1 MADVCGWR
9 VIVDVAPLDAELV
22 ADALFQA
29 GATGIEE
36 CYDGDRVTLLAGMPD
51 EADARAFAAGHP
63 GARVE
68 PVVDDRWADE
78 WRAWAK
84 PVLVDGVLVQP
95 AWLSTTPEHT
105 AAAKWIVMLDP
116 GRAFGSGSHETTK
129 LALAQLLAHT
139 PSGGRVLDVG
149 CGSGVL
155 SVAAASARGGR
166 VVAVDIDAHAVQ
178 VTRENAAR
186 NNVEHLVDARELTSV
201 GAAVDDLLVLAPG
214 GFDVVVAN
222 ILAVTLREIAGDLAR
237 LVAPSGVVVLSGVLA
252 EQVASVDD
260 AYAAVG
266 LHLVAEHAD
275 GDWRALVYAPGAPH
289 R

>member
-1 MADVCGWR
+1 
-9 VIVDVAPLDAELV
+9 
-22 ADALFQA
+22 
-29 GATGIEE
+29 
-36 CYDGDRVTLLAGMPD
+36 
-51 EADARAFAAGHP
+51 
-63 GARVE
+63 
-68 PVVDDRWADE
+68 
-78 WRAWAK
+78 
-84 PVLVDGVLVQP
+84 
-95 AWLSTTPEHT
+95 
-105 AAAKWIVMLDP
+105 
-116 GRAFGSGSHETTK
+116 
-129 LALAQLLAHT
+129 
-139 PSGGRVLDVG
+139 GGRVLDVG

-155 SVAAASARGGR
+155 SVAATSARGGR

-201 GAAVDDLLVLAPG
+201 GAAVDDLLVTAQG

>member
-1 MADVCGWR
+1 
-9 VIVDVAPLDAELV
+9 
-22 ADALFQA
+22 
-29 GATGIEE
+29 
-36 CYDGDRVTLLAGMPD
+36 
-51 EADARAFAAGHP
+51 
-63 GARVE
+63 
-68 PVVDDRWADE
+68 
-78 WRAWAK
+78 
-84 PVLVDGVLVQP
+84 
-95 AWLSTTPEHT
+95 
-105 AAAKWIVMLDP
+105 IVMLDP

-222 ILAVTLREIAGDLAR
+222 ILAVTLRE
-237 LVAPSGVVVLSGVLA
+237 
-252 EQVASVDD
+252 
-260 AYAAVG
+260 
-266 LHLVAEHAD
+266 
-275 GDWRALVYAPGAPH
+275 
-289 R
+289 